1 MTLQRGGMVRRLDLG
16 RFELSADV
24 VAVTFAVPRRMGDDR
39 AIPAAL
45 AAGDWWLAKERDG

>member
-16 RFELSADV
+16 RFELPADV